1 MFFALL
7 ALVAPLAAA
16 MTITTGD
23 NAKYLS
29 VHTDVLWNGVGQ
41 GDHLVLCVW
50 AGAGMGRSSAAR
62 PPRLPQAPA
71 AADPQLLGLPRAP
84 LLGRLWR

>member
-29 VHTDVLWNGVGQ
+29 VHTEVLWRGVGQ
-41 GDHLVLCVW
+41 GDHLVLCV
-50 AGAGMGRSSAAR
+50 SAAR
-62 PPRLPQAPA
+62 RVPA
-71 AADPQLLGLPRAP
+71 ERPCATLGH
-84 LLGRLWR
+84 